1 MARDMANDNT
11 AGDLDR
17 VWKLIKKIGFAK
29 LIAGTRPDLGDTR
42 KVGL

>member
-1 MARDMANDNT
+1 MTNDNT

-17 VWKLIKKIGFAK
+17 VWKLIKKMGLAK
-29 LIAGTRPDLGDTR
+29 LIAGSRPGLGDNR